1 MYKKYAILI
10 LLFAGVSKMLN
21 AQTQTAADKLMDGGK
36 INAVIVIAAVLLAGI
51 FLFLVYLERRLK
63 KLEEEVNN

>member
-21 AQTQTAADKLMDGGK
+21 AQTQQTADKLMDGGK
-36 INAVIVIAAVLLAGI
+36 INAVIVVVGILLVGI
-51 FLFLVYLERRLK
+51 FAFLVYLEKRLK
-63 KLEEEVNN
+63 KLEEEVKN